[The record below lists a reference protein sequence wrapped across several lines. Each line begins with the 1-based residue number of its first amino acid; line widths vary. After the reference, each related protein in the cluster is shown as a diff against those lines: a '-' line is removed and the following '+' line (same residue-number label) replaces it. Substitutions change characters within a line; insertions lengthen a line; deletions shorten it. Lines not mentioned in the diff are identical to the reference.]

1 MFWDFHLNNPE
12 GLHALMHLFGQR
24 GIPASL
30 RHINGFGV
38 HTYTLNKA
46 VRTFFSRWQRHCT

>member
-1 MFWDFHLNNPE
+1 
-12 GLHALMHLFGQR
+12 LMHLFGQR

-30 RHINGFGV
+30 RNINGFSV

-46 VRTFFSRWQRHCT
+46 VSIASSRWNEANVSRMVVMFM